1 MQLWGA
7 NTLKNNKRIEVLAT
21 STYLV
26 AKMPWRDVLSILRAN
41 VIECLRMIKYQMAVG
56 FCTTH
61 VKKKT
66 FLWNILHNWFQLSRN
81 SVKSFLDL
89 SEKFT
94 YISFIVKAKDRY
106 FLSLAIFVALA
117 TRGKIA
123 ACTCLAQKAVTMS

>member
-56 FCTTH
+56 FCPTH
-61 VKKKT
+61 VKKRL
-66 FLWNILHNWFQLSRN
+66 FCGIFYLIGFSCHG
-81 SVKSFLDL
+81 
-89 SEKFT
+89 
-94 YISFIVKAKDRY
+94 IVSNR
-106 FLSLAIFVALA
+106 F
-117 TRGKIA
+117 
-123 ACTCLAQKAVTMS
+123 